1 MELTNEDIRNE
12 EKRKITMVVKMIT
25 TKDLTLMTFL

>member
-1 MELTNEDIRNE
+1 MELTNEDIRK

-25 TKDLTLMTFL
+25 TKDLMLMTFL

>member
-12 EKRKITMVVKMIT
+12 EERKSTMVVKMIT
-25 TKDLTLMTFL
+25 TKDLTL

>member
-1 MELTNEDIRNE
+1 MELTNEDIRK

>member
-12 EKRKITMVVKMIT
+12 EKRKSTMVVKMIT
-25 TKDLTLMTFL
+25 TKDLTL

>member
-12 EKRKITMVVKMIT
+12 EKRKYTMVVKMIT
-25 TKDLTLMTFL
+25 TKDLTL